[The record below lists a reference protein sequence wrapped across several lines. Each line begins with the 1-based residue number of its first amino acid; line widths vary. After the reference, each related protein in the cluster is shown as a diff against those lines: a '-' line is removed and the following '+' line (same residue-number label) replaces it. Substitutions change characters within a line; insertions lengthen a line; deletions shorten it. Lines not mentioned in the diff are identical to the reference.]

1 MYICTCM
8 YIHMYMDSVYTLYT
22 YTVLILLMCG
32 RNIKKNMKQY
42 TISKKLTNQND
53 FTIDNI
59 SRNSV
64 FLRCDLDYIF
74 SSNGFKPT
82 FQCSF
87 FKDFVEVFIEFVTM
101 LVLFY
106 VLVFLAMRH
115 VRSSSGIKSTAPALK
130 DDVLTTGPPG
140 KSQVFLIISIFLL
153 SFLGLL
159 LIISLLSHDRMDE
172 AIAVRTG

>member
-1 MYICTCM
+1 
-8 YIHMYMDSVYTLYT
+8 
-22 YTVLILLMCG
+22 
-32 RNIKKNMKQY
+32 MKQY
-42 TISKKLTNQND
+42 TVSKKLTNQND
-53 FTIDNI
+53 FTIANI

-82 FQCSF
+82 LQCSF
-87 FKDFVEVFIEFVTM
+87 LNILQTSSLNLLQCWFCFM
-101 LVLFY
+101 
-106 VLVFLAMRH
+106 AMWH

-130 DDVLTTGPPG
+130 DDVLTTGPSG
-140 KSQVFLIISIFLL
+140 KSQVFLIIFIFLL

-159 LIISLLSHDRMDE
+159 LIILLLSHDRMDE